1 MQAYGFPLPLLFSSL
16 TAKTLR
22 DSGAFSIFPT
32 TIFFQGLNDKGSE
45 HWCNWGSSGSIST
58 RSKPVSTSTRKE
70 LESCLEMILSVTC
83 PILNK

>member
-45 HWCNWGSSGSIST
+45 HWCNWGSSGSI
-58 RSKPVSTSTRKE
+58 
-70 LESCLEMILSVTC
+70 
-83 PILNK
+83 